1 MIIKWIV
8 SNNLKFFNVLGL
20 ITTSEALDNITTE
33 YTTNNETSLEGT
45 ISDAIDD
52 ATIRKIIKKF
62 DILTKE
68 NTFGSFSLPNDL
80 NRSRSKGTKISS
92 RNQYSLE

>member
-1 MIIKWIV
+1 M
-8 SNNLKFFNVLGL
+8 LGL
-20 ITTSEALDNITTE
+20 VTTSEALDNIITE
-33 YTTNNETSLEGT
+33 YTTNNETLTKSSFEAIQKTSSKGT
-45 ISDAIDD
+45 MSEAIDD
-52 ATIRKIIKKF
+52 ATIRKILKKF

-80 NRSRSKGTKISS
+80 NRSRSKGTEISS